1 MTPATRTYSGVL
13 HVHTEACGGM
23 PLDAIVGVA
32 RDTGLDFVVV
42 TDGDRHEP
50 IAPQIPGW
58 HNNVLVVAGEKVYC
72 PEGNFLA
79 IGGRNVIGTQ
89 ATLANGLRL
98 AHEGG
103 AFVVGIHYH
112 YQSGNRVSSIV
123 PPPLEFDE
131 VDALEVW
138 CFLDEF
144 LARVPGTRALQF
156 QPRPERAIFG
166 PPRELLRRW
175 DRALRKGPVAVV
187 GGLNARCR
195 KEPLLDW
202 KEFFPFRSS
211 FRTVRTMV
219 RCPEL
224 TRRDAEADT
233 RALIDAM
240 RRGSSFICNRSLND
254 GREFQFS
261 YTAESGA
268 TATMGD
274 SLAYERG
281 GFINVSF
288 PVSVEFCIRA
298 NGLPIFWGSS
308 SAIRFPAPVPGAYR
322 VEAFIDRRVWLMSN
336 ALHLT
341 GDADAARIPSAKA
354 RVASWLDSLT

>member
-1 MTPATRTYSGVL
+1 MTTASRTYSGVL

-32 RDTGLDFVVV
+32 RDTGVDFVVV

-50 IAPQIPGW
+50 IAPHLLGW
-58 HNNVLVVAGEKVYC
+58 HNGVLLIGGEKVYC

-79 IGGRNVIGTQ
+79 IGGRNIIGTQ
-89 ATLANGLRL
+89 ATLANALRL
-98 AHEGG
+98 AREGG

-112 YQSGNRVSSIV
+112 YQSGERHSSIV
-123 PPPLEFDE
+123 PPPLEFNE
-131 VDALEVW
+131 ADAIEVW

-175 DRALRKGPVAVV
+175 DRALRKGPVPVV

-219 RCPEL
+219 RCEEL
-224 TRRDAEADT
+224 SKDAEAAT
-233 RALIDAM
+233 HTLIEAM
-240 RRGSSFICNRSLND
+240 KRGSSYICNRSLND
-254 GREFQFS
+254 GREFQFC

-268 TATMGD
+268 TATMGEA
-274 SLAYERG
+274 LAYERG
-281 GFINVSF
+281 GSINVSF

-298 NGLPIFWGSS
+298 NGLPLYWGSS
-308 SAIRFPAPVPGAYR
+308 SSIKFPAPVPGVYR
-322 VEAFIDRRVWLMSN
+322 VEAYIDRRVWLMSN
-336 ALHLT
+336 ALRLT
-341 GDADAARIPSAKA
+341 GNIDDQRIASPKS
-354 RVASWLDSLT
+354 RVENWLDALT

>member
-1 MTPATRTYSGVL
+1 MSPDTRTYSGVL

-32 RDTGLDFVVV
+32 RDTGVDFVVV
-42 TDGDRHEP
+42 TDGDRHDP
-50 IAPQIPGW
+50 IPPHMLGW
-58 HNNVLVVAGEKVYC
+58 HNGVLLIGGEKVYC

-79 IGGRNVIGTQ
+79 IGGSNVIGSQ
-89 ATLANGLRL
+89 ATLANALRL
-98 AHEGG
+98 AREGG
-103 AFVVGIHYH
+103 ALVVGIHYH
-112 YQSGNRVSSIV
+112 YLAGDRVSSIV

-131 VDALEVW
+131 ADAIELW

-144 LARVPGTRALQF
+144 LVRVPGTRALQF

-166 PPRELLRRW
+166 PPRELTRRW
-175 DRALRKGPVAVV
+175 DRALRKGPVPVV

-211 FRTVRTMV
+211 FRTVRTLV

-224 TRRDAEADT
+224 KQDAQADT
-233 RALIDAM
+233 ATILNAIK
-240 RRGSSFICNRSLND
+240 RGSSYICNRSLND

-281 GFINVSF
+281 GFISVSF

-308 SAIRFPAPVPGAYR
+308 NAIKFPAPVPGAYR
-322 VEAFIDRRVWLMSN
+322 IEAYIDRRVWLMSN
-336 ALHLT
+336 ALRLT
-341 GDADAARIPSAKA
+341 GELDSRPIPAAKA
-354 RVASWLDSLT
+354 ASWLDGLT